1 MQTNLS
7 IDHEIKNTSVLT
19 TQTDRGCEGH
29 PSPVQSKC
37 VQTVEF
43 QIGLKN
49 DNPQRDKRFSGTIP
63 HVCVL
68 ATGIK
73 RRPSSFDL
81 HKVGHFDND
90 ALTERD
96 PLKKGALS
104 PRDDKRSMG
113 HPTSCCPSRFLVE
126 EELAKRQRFEVYLC

>member
-1 MQTNLS
+1 M
-7 IDHEIKNTSVLT
+7 TSVSRARSLT
-19 TQTDRGCEGH
+19 SVFWPLGSSEGY
-29 PSPVQSKC
+29 
-37 VQTVEF
+37 
-43 QIGLKN
+43 
-49 DNPQRDKRFSGTIP
+49 
-63 HVCVL
+63 
-68 ATGIK
+68 GIK
-73 RRPSSFDL
+73 KLAKRYDAFLTSEALIKPSSFDL